1 MSSSPGKHGVVA
13 VLQDGAGRHLYIRRA
28 LTLKRAPGWWCFPG
42 GEVEPGESH
51 AAAIER
57 EMLEEVGLR
66 VRALEKVFE
75 SISPNGEYQLHWLS
89 VRLESGQVLPV
100 PNPAEVAEIR
110 WLTPHAALALDPMLP
125 TLRDWLHKHLDR

>member
-1 MSSSPGKHGVVA
+1 MPSLPGKHGVVA

-42 GEVEPGESH
+42 GEVEPGESY

-66 VRALEKVFE
+66 VLAREKIYE
-75 SISPNGEYQLHWLS
+75 SISPNGEYLLHWIS
-89 VRLESGQVLPV
+89 VRLAGAPAEPA
-100 PNPAEVAEIR
+100 PNPEEVAEVR
-110 WLTPHAALALDPMLP
+110 WLPPHEALTLNPMLP
-125 TLRDWLHKHLDR
+125 TLRDWLQQQPCR